1 MENNIHVQLPVKIG
15 YAVLQDVLRST
26 LIGEMIQKEKG
37 NGEARNYAQVLEVS
51 LYQSPLENFDIALD
65 LEVQTLTSLW
75 KNKRFNLA
83 FHSCIDFNRE
93 EQQVSISSYKA
104 VVDTKSKIT
113 DALLEGA
120 VNSWF
125 YKLIRK
131 KMEVDLA
138 PKINAELS
146 KINQKLRNQ
155 IEAADGIFVSGSL
168 EKVEIETI
176 EAEQRHLNILIR
188 VDGDSAIE
196 IKKLNI

>member
-15 YAVLQDVLRST
+15 YPVLQDVLRST
-26 LIGEMIQKEKG
+26 LIGEIIQKEKG
-37 NGEARNYAQVLEVS
+37 NGEARNYVQVLDVS
-51 LYQSPLENFDIALD
+51 LYQSPLEKFDIALD

-83 FHSCIDFNRE
+83 FHACIDFNRE
-93 EQQVSISSYKA
+93 EQQISISSYKA
-104 VVDTKSKIT
+104 VVDTKSKLA

-131 KMEVDLA
+131 KMEIDLA
-138 PKINAELS
+138 PKINDELS
-146 KINQKLRNQ
+146 QINQKLRNQ
-155 IEAADGIFVSGSL
+155 IEAADGIFISGSL
-168 EKVEIETI
+168 EKIEIEAI
-176 EAEQRHLNILIR
+176 EAEQRHLNILIQ
-188 VDGDSAIE
+188 VAGESAIE